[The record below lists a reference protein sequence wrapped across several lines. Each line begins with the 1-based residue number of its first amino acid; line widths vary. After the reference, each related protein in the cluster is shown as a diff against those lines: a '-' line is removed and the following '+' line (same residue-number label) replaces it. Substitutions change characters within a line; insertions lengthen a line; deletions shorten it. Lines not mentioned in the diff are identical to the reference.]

1 VSAPSAAGGPRLPGG
16 TAGPLQVVEGR
27 RWVAR
32 AHDVAGVERE
42 LSRIWAAA
50 ARDVE
55 ASGSEPERAAARGE
69 PHLAGRLHQQGDV
82 RVRMRTSVLTLL
94 VVAARPETEERALDA
109 INVLATRHPSRAVVL
124 APGDLDGPARFD
136 AQIFAQCLVPA
147 RGAVETCTEQIV
159 VQCGGELAQ
168 HLAELVTPLLIHD
181 LPVVLW
187 WPDDPPIGRGQF
199 NELLEE
205 ADRMLVDSGTFR
217 DDGALRLVALEEV
230 VRGRRSAVFDVGWLR
245 LALWREL
252 LAGLFD
258 HPLLTPELPT
268 VRSLRIDVARPGTT
282 LRTSKAALFTGWL
295 AARLGWRL
303 LEPLAMR
310 GSAEHPGATF
320 RSEHGLVHV
329 EIRAAAP
336 GSDPAL
342 RSPGS
347 LARVELELGRRGH
360 DVRARVTR
368 QADHLLATAD
378 WQGVQVCRRAG
389 RLEHFG
395 DAPYL
400 AEALDRSAPDRIFE
414 AALAQAALIVGPLA

>member
-1 VSAPSAAGGPRLPGG
+1 MSSTTVPS
-16 TAGPLQVVEGR
+16 LQVVGGR
-27 RWVAR
+27 RWLAR
-32 AHDVAGVERE
+32 ARDVAGVERE

-50 ARDVE
+50 AHDVE
-55 ASGSEPERAAARGE
+55 ASGDERELEAARGE
-69 PHLAGRLHQQGDV
+69 PHLAGRLDRAGDV

-94 VVAARPETEERALDA
+94 VVAPRPETAERALDA

-124 APGDLDGPARFD
+124 APGDLDGPSRFE

-159 VQCGGELAQ
+159 VGCGGELAQ

-199 NELLEE
+199 GELVEE

-217 DDGALRLVALEEV
+217 DDGALRLVALDEV
-230 VRGRRSAVFDVGWLR
+230 VRAGRTTVFDVGWLR

-268 VRSLRIDVARPGTT
+268 LRSLRIDVAKPGST
-282 LRTSKAALFTGWL
+282 LRTAKAALFAGWL

-303 LEPLAMR
+303 VEPLAAR
-310 GSAEHPGATF
+310 HGAAFPGAMF
-320 RSEHGLVHV
+320 RSEHGLVHL

-400 AEALDRSAPDRIFE
+400 AEALDRGAPDRVFE
-414 AALAQAALIVGPLA
+414 AALAQASLLVGAAA